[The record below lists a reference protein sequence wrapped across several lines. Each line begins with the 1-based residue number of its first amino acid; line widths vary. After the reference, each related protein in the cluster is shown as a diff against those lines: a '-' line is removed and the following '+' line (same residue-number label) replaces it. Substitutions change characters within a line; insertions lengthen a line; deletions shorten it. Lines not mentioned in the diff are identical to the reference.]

1 MDERVARLEATVATL
16 ARDLDAVRAKLAQL
30 EAGQPA
36 ASTSDVAH
44 RDGAPAEF
52 SAGMVNNWLAVAG
65 RTLVILGGAY
75 LLRALTDA
83 HYMPAATGV
92 ALGLA
97 YGAPWL
103 LLAARSGGRGAR
115 LDAFCY
121 GLATAL
127 IGFPLVWEAT
137 DRFQVLSPAQS
148 ATLLGVLTAGA
159 LVLAAV
165 RGLQSLAWIVMLGS
179 LVSAF
184 CLAIITR
191 AWAPYTIL
199 AMAVG
204 VATLWLGYTREWIL
218 LRWPSAAVANLMLM
232 IVTGRAVSEGSPR
245 TALMIQAVMAAAYF
259 GSFAVRTLVRRRS
272 VIPFEVVQV
281 VALLTLGIG
290 GAVYALK
297 ASPAAVAVFGF
308 VMFLGGGAVYAIVF
322 WFRRL
327 LRDEM
332 TLAFYA
338 TLALVLTI
346 TGLILAIGAG
356 PASAAFAILG
366 VCAAVL
372 AARHQRLL
380 MTLQAAIYVIT
391 AAAASGL
398 LASATLAAGY
408 PPDSWVGFGGLAF
421 VAFAAAAAA
430 ACIRVRQPVEPW
442 GLFACIPQMLLL
454 WFMTWICIGLAVA
467 GAAWAIAGGRAI
479 DPVILTTIRTGVLV
493 IAAIVTAHAGRT
505 QLAREAGWLAY
516 PILILTG
523 LKIVL
528 VDFPQGRPSTLFIAL
543 AMYGVALILAG
554 RGNRVYLASSP

>member
-1 MDERVARLEATVATL
+1 MDDRLARLEATVATL
-16 ARDLDAVRAKLAQL
+16 AHELDAVRAKVTQL
-30 EAGQPA
+30 ETGAAG
-36 ASTSDVAH
+36 SS
-44 RDGAPAEF
+44 APAVEHHDGVATEVT
-52 SAGMVNNWLAVAG
+52 AGMVNNWLALAG

-83 HYMPAATGV
+83 QYVPAATGV

-103 LLAARSGGRGAR
+103 LLAARSGGRGAQ

-148 ATLLGVLTAGA
+148 AMLLAMLTAGA

-165 RGLQSLAWIVMLGS
+165 RRLQSLAWIVMLGS

-184 CLAIITR
+184 CLAIITKD
-191 AWAPYTIL
+191 WAPYTVL

-204 VATLWLGYTREWIL
+204 VAALWLGYTLEWLL
-218 LRWPSAAVANLMLM
+218 LRWPAALVANLMLL

-245 TALMIQAVMAAAYF
+245 TALTIQAVMAAAYF

-290 GAVYALK
+290 GAVYALR
-297 ASPAAVAVFGF
+297 ASPSAVAAFGF
-308 VMFLGGGAVYAIVF
+308 VMFLGGGAVYGIVF
-322 WFRRL
+322 GFTRL
-327 LRDEM
+327 LRDAT

-338 TLALVLTI
+338 TLALVLTM
-346 TGLILAIGAG
+346 TGLTLAVGAG
-356 PASAAFAILG
+356 PASVAFAILG
-366 VCAAVL
+366 LCGALL
-372 AARHQRLL
+372 AARHRRLL
-380 MTLQAAIYVIT
+380 MSLQATIYII
-391 AAAASGL
+391 AASAASGL
-398 LASATLAAGY
+398 LAFTTLAVGYPQDTWVRFGVFAVVALAAG
-408 PPDSWVGFGGLAF
+408 
-421 VAFAAAAAA
+421 VAATS
-430 ACIRVRQPVEPW
+430 IRVRSPVDPW
-442 GLFACIPQMLLL
+442 GVFTCIPQMLLL
-454 WFMTWICIGLAVA
+454 WVMTWIGMGL
-467 GAAWAIAGGRAI
+467 AIAGVAWLVGGGAAI
-479 DPVILTTIRTGVLV
+479 DPAILTTIRTGVLV
-493 IAAIVTAHAGRT
+493 IAAVVTAHAGRT
-505 QLAREAGWLAY
+505 ELAREAGWLAY

-554 RGNRVYLASSP
+554 RNNRLYFASSP

>member
-1 MDERVARLEATVATL
+1 MDERLARLEATVATL
-16 ARDLDAVRAKLAQL
+16 AQELADVRAKVAHL
-30 EAGQPA
+30 EAGHA
-36 ASTSDVAH
+36 ASSTSAVEQHESA
-44 RDGAPAEF
+44 AAELT
-52 SAGMVNNWLAVAG
+52 AGMVNNWLAVAG

-83 HYMPAATGV
+83 QYMPAATGV
-92 ALGLA
+92 AIGLA

-103 LLAARSGGRGAR
+103 LLAARSGGRGAQ

-137 DRFQVLSPAQS
+137 DRFQVLSPPQS
-148 ATLLGVLTAGA
+148 ATLLAMLTAGA

-184 CLAIITR
+184 CLAIITK
-191 AWAPYTIL
+191 AWAPYTVL
-199 AMAVG
+199 AAAVG
-204 VATLWLGYTREWIL
+204 VATLWLGYTHQWIL
-218 LRWPSAAVANLMLM
+218 LRWPAAAVANLMLL
-232 IVTGRAVSEGSPR
+232 IVTGRAVAEGTPR
-245 TALMIQAVMAAAYF
+245 TALALQAIMAAAYF

-290 GAVYALK
+290 GAVYALR
-297 ASPAAVAVFGF
+297 ASPSAVAVFGF
-308 VMFLGGGAVYAIVF
+308 VMFLGGGAVYGIVF
-322 WFRRL
+322 GFTRL
-327 LRDEM
+327 LRDAT

-338 TLALVLTI
+338 TLALVLTM
-346 TGLILAIGAG
+346 TGLTLAVGAA
-356 PASAAFAILG
+356 PAAVAFAILG
-366 VCAAVL
+366 VCGALL

-380 MTLQAAIYVIT
+380 MALQATIYLI
-391 AAAASGL
+391 AASAASGL
-398 LASATLAAGY
+398 LASATLAVGY
-408 PPDSWVGFGGLAF
+408 PQDSWIRFGLVAF
-421 VAFAAAAAA
+421 VALAAGAVATAM
-430 ACIRVRQPVEPW
+430 RVRKPVEPW
-442 GLFACIPQMLLL
+442 GVFACIPQMLLL
-454 WFMTWICIGLAVA
+454 WAMTWIGMGLAVA
-467 GAAWAIAGGRAI
+467 GAAWLAGGGAPI

-493 IAAIVTAHAGRT
+493 IAAVVTAHAGRT
-505 QLAREAGWLAY
+505 ELAREAGWLAY

-528 VDFPQGRPSTLFIAL
+528 VDFPQGRPSTLFVAL

-554 RGNRVYLASSP
+554 RNNRLYFASSP

>member
-1 MDERVARLEATVATL
+1 MDDRLARLEATVATL
-16 ARDLDAVRAKLAQL
+16 ARELDDVRAKLAVL
-30 EAGQPA
+30 EAGEQ
-36 ASTSDVAH
+36 ASASSGAVH
-44 RDGAPAEF
+44 RDVAPAEVT
-52 SAGMVNNWLAVAG
+52 AGMVNNWLAVAG

-83 HYMPAATGV
+83 QYMPAATGV

-103 LLAARSGGRGAR
+103 LLAARSGGRGAQ

-148 ATLLGVLTAGA
+148 ATLLAMLTAGA

-165 RGLQSLAWIVMLGS
+165 RRLQSLAWIVMLGS

-184 CLAIITR
+184 CLAIITK
-191 AWAPYTIL
+191 AWAPYTVL

-204 VATLWLGYTREWIL
+204 VAALWLGYMLEWIL
-218 LRWPSAAVANLMLM
+218 LRWPAAAVANLMLL

-245 TALMIQAVMAAAYF
+245 TALAIQALMAAAYF

-272 VIPFEVVQV
+272 VIPFEVAQV

-290 GAVYALK
+290 GAVYALR
-297 ASPAAVAVFGF
+297 ASPSAVAVFGF
-308 VMFLGGGAVYAIVF
+308 VMFLGGGAVYGIVF
-322 WFRRL
+322 GFTRL
-327 LRDEM
+327 LRDAT

-338 TLALVLTI
+338 TLALVLTM
-346 TGLILAIGAG
+346 TGLALAVGAG
-356 PASAAFAILG
+356 PASVAFATLG
-366 VCAAVL
+366 ACGALL
-372 AARHQRLL
+372 AARHHRLL
-380 MTLQAAIYVIT
+380 MALQATVYIV
-391 AAAASGL
+391 AACAASGL
-398 LASATLAAGY
+398 LAAATLAVGY
-408 PPDSWVGFGGLAF
+408 PQDAWTRFGGLAF
-421 VAFAAAAAA
+421 VALAAGVVATAT
-430 ACIRVRQPVEPW
+430 RVRRPVEPW
-442 GLFACIPQMLLL
+442 GAFACIPQMLLL
-454 WFMTWICIGLAVA
+454 WVMTWIAMGL
-467 GAAWAIAGGRAI
+467 AIAGLAWLVGGGAAI
-479 DPVILTTIRTGVLV
+479 DPAILTTIRTGVLV
-493 IAAIVTAHAGRT
+493 IAAVVTAYAGRT

-523 LKIVL
+523 MKIVL

-554 RGNRVYLASSP
+554 RSNRLYFASSP